1 MEKVMSVFPQ
11 GGVPRPELFLL
22 YINGFPNTIECLTN
36 LFFFANAT
44 KIYTDINLQTK
55 KNIIQGDPDKI
66 NDWPINCK
74 LKFNTFKCK
83 VMHIGDTNDTCQYCL
98 ENQILGECEV
108 EKDLGVYADSKLTF
122 SSHWQGKLL
131 PR

>member
-1 MEKVMSVFPQ
+1 MGTRILIRTRTKGSAREGHICMEKVMSVFPQ

-55 KNIIQGDPDKI
+55 KNII
-66 NDWPINCK
+66 
-74 LKFNTFKCK
+74 
-83 VMHIGDTNDTCQYCL
+83 
-98 ENQILGECEV
+98 
-108 EKDLGVYADSKLTF
+108 
-122 SSHWQGKLL
+122 
-131 PR
+131 